1 MKLVVNGKPEQLD
14 DGASVADL
22 LQRYELQ
29 TVRVAVERN
38 GEIVP
43 RARFAETPLADGDT
57 LEVVTLVGGG

>member
-1 MKLVVNGKPEQLD
+1 MKLVVNGKAEQLD